1 MKVKA
6 VAVVGVLFLVS
17 LVFAMLALGGAAQ
30 RYRAVAA
37 QARAESPLAQTYIV
51 LDRYAAKWIPGVES
65 ASRSVAN
72 ATFRASWPDVE
83 AQPALALT
91 VLLSHSHGASASLF
105 KAAYWSTPILLLI
118 FLFLL
123 WRRPRPVHLIGG

>member
-1 MKVKA
+1 MKVQA
-6 VAVVGVLFLVS
+6 VAVVGVLFFMC
-17 LVFAMLALGGAAQ
+17 LVFTMLALGGAAQ

-65 ASRSVAN
+65 ASKSVAN
-72 ATFRASWPDVE
+72 GTFSASWPAVE
-83 AQPALALT
+83 AQPKVALT
-91 VLLSHSHGASASLF
+91 VLFSHAQGALASLF
-105 KAAYWSTPILLLI
+105 KVAYWSTPILLLI
-118 FLFLL
+118 FLFML